1 MYQKHQFITCA
12 VTALF
17 TMREDGSMETIL
29 LEYDLDNIDSLD
41 KIRHLFFPVVI
52 NCTKLEHDANLEL

>member
-1 MYQKHQFITCA
+1 
-12 VTALF
+12 
-17 TMREDGSMETIL
+17 MREDGSMETIL

-52 NCTKLEHDANLEL
+52 NCTKLEHDANREL